1 MISSH
6 VKISMISVIS
16 RLSLKLYLNSLV
28 YHRNISGSPPKVLSN
43 LRKSSDIFG
52 NFRKFS
58 ETVRERS
65 SGLRNNFGESSE
77 IFGKW
82 SRFEIL
88 ASFTFLCAFRCQSHF
103 GQNELKKGS
112 VDIPIML
119 VYSRASG
126 QPERA
131 KWHPCGI
138 TRFLPYKKMLFLL
151 PCNKSFTT
159 SLFDQDD

>member
-1 MISSH
+1 MLEFVGVSSKH
-6 VKISMISVIS
+6 LRV
-16 RLSLKLYLNSLV
+16 SLE
-28 YHRNISGSPPKVLSN
+28 SPWQ
-43 LRKSSDIFG
+43 SSDIFG

-58 ETVRERS
+58 ENVRERS

-103 GQNELKKGS
+103 GQNELKKAS
-112 VDIPIML
+112 VDISIML

-138 TRFLPYKKMLFLL
+138 TRFLPYKSTQF
-151 PCNKSFTT
+151 CSFEGK
-159 SLFDQDD
+159 L